1 MTLIP
6 NEPSSSLAITLTCFI
21 RLVVLILALT
31 DVLKTVPI
39 NLTFAD
45 APRIVLSVIVTVE
58 LPVPLIVLVTST
70 KSP

>member
-1 MTLIP
+1 M
-6 NEPSSSLAITLTCFI
+6 
-21 RLVVLILALT
+21 VLILADT

-58 LPVPLIVLVTST
+58 PPVPLIVLVTST